1 MAAHPNRTRWLR
13 YLLSGTVLGLLLTVI
28 FYQPI
33 FFGLAHFIA
42 QQVAN
47 SQNLIIEFKVHGSI
61 FTDLTLEDIEVRPKP
76 GNAIFPIEQLV
87 VKRIAAHYNL
97 GRIFQN
103 RIADIVDMVL
113 AKDVQLVIR
122 PVTAPKS
129 RKPPQP
135 VRFPLVLPYKTDI
148 QNFNFTLRLPTGSLE
163 IRETG
168 LQFRRGETGVLSCA
182 HLGIPNLGSWDNL
195 RAFISDSNNTLRIT
209 DLQLLPYFSIN
220 ELRADLS
227 QSAKGAGAINLD
239 GTLLQGKLR
248 LDGAIAQEQ
257 APNQLRAPFSLKV
270 QASGVDLAALQ
281 KLLAQ
286 RLEGELSAITVQVSG
301 DAYRPSQWSGTAEVK
316 AEQVHFDKY
325 TVDAAQFE
333 TELVQG
339 KSRSLELAA
348 RMGKNLV
355 HASGSFALP
364 TDWTRLPTELH
375 ADLGLAC
382 WLPEPQAF
390 APQIETAALITGSAA
405 IDKGSL
411 SGGFNVNAELIKAAG
426 CVVEEPQAQA
436 YVAGSLPIGENWA
449 DSIAAVLF
457 ARTSTI
463 HYQDVRVP
471 EVRVDAELTNTSSL
485 EATTQV
491 LAAPSSIKIFAS
503 IPIPKPGTALDLRTI
518 AGRLAVDVHSLND
531 FLSEPNVL
539 GAFSVGGVVTVQN
552 LQPDGKITCQ
562 GSSVNYRGLA
572 AQNVN
577 LELDF
582 ARDHIEIGKG
592 TIDLDASNSINIG
605 GSVDLADPYRYRL
618 ESKIALQDLRSF
630 NPFLSNYVAGSDLAG
645 KFALNLEVAGTA
657 KNVPNSAQL
666 AITGDQIGFRGL
678 TIQQLAVE
686 GSSANDDV
694 NLSVLKILFDPK
706 NHIDLSGAGKIS
718 SKFPYSGHADV
729 DLENLGFLNPL
740 LRAFHQDLGLG
751 GKLTINWGGTG
762 EFATATSNASLQNSA
777 SEEPKPG
784 SSPTESASHLSRQS
798 EATAE
803 ARQRSTEPTN
813 PSNGHLE
820 LRGTEITVK
829 QFQHINAEVSG
840 TYQALDG
847 NLPTIQ
853 VTSPLASLAM
863 SLHVNP
869 KILEVTGLI
878 VKTHKHQLTGTAT
891 LPLDFQSGSKIP
903 IAIGQPISIDLRTD
917 KVSLADFQT
926 GKPVVNGV
934 GQLTVQ
940 ATGDTGNPNIAVN
953 LEATDLRSAAASS
966 FAAAS
971 LQIAIKLENKNLT
984 LNGTVKQPDIQPL
997 EIAGK
1002 LAFDFPQIVKTGT
1015 LDQNTPIQATVK
1027 WPDTSLSFLRRMIP
1041 EIRSI
1046 EGRAGVSVDVG
1057 GTLAKPSLQGELH
1070 TNIAQARARTDLV
1083 PPVSNFVAQINFRE
1097 NRVDFTQLKGE
1108 AAGGPFNVGGSIDL
1122 SKGTDPN
1129 FNITVHGTQILV
1141 TRSDNIIVRSN
1152 LDLTIKGA
1160 LSAGE
1165 VDGRV
1170 EITDSR
1176 FFQDIDILPLN
1187 LPGQPAPQP
1196 PKTPPNVSID
1206 TPPFNNWKFNI
1217 AVVTKDPFKIQSNLA
1232 RGSVVINIQ
1241 VSGTGQKPSVT
1252 GYAKIERLTAS
1263 LPFSHMDINDSYV
1276 NFNAGQN
1283 PLDPELNIIGHST
1296 VRDYDITMHIYG
1308 AVSNF
1313 KILFDSSPPLTQGDI
1328 ATLLATGATSSEFVQ
1343 DPSLLAGRAAF
1354 LVIRQLY
1361 SKIFKGGAN
1370 QPQQEFLDR
1379 LEVDV
1384 IPGQKVGSQ
1393 DISARFSVTRSWQ
1406 VVAEFGSIGN
1416 VSGQLRY
1423 LIRFR

>member
-47 SQNLIIEFKVHGSI
+47 SQNLTIEFKVHGSI
-61 FTDLTLEDIEVRPKP
+61 FTDLTLEDIKVRPKP
-76 GNAIFPIEQLV
+76 GNTVFPIEQLV

-103 RIADIVDMVL
+103 RIADIVDVVL
-113 AKDVQLVIR
+113 ARDVQLVIR
-122 PVTAPKS
+122 PVKAP

-148 QNFNFTLRLPTGSLE
+148 QNFNFTLRLPTGNLD
-163 IRETG
+163 IRDTG

-182 HLGIPNLGSWDNL
+182 HLGIPNFGSWDNL
-195 RAFISDSNNTLRIT
+195 RAFISESNNTLRIT

-239 GTLLQGKLR
+239 GTLLQGTLR

-257 APNQLRAPFSLKV
+257 TAKQLRAPFSLKV
-270 QASGVDLAALQ
+270 QATGVDLAALQ
-281 KLLAQ
+281 KLLPE
-286 RLEGELSAITVQVSG
+286 RLEGELPSILVQVSG
-301 DAYRPSQWSGTAEVK
+301 DAYRPSEWSGTAQAR
-316 AEQVHFDKY
+316 AEQVRFDKY
-325 TVDAAQFE
+325 TIDAAQFE
-333 TELVQG
+333 TELAQG

-348 RMGKNLV
+348 QMGKNLA

-375 ADLGLAC
+375 AELGLAC
-382 WLPEPQAF
+382 WLPEPHNF

-411 SGGFNVNAELIKAAG
+411 TGSFNLKAEPLKAAG

-436 YVAGSLPIGENWA
+436 YVAGSLPIEENWA

-463 HYQDVRVP
+463 HYQDIRIP
-471 EVRVDAELTNTSSL
+471 GVRVDAELTNTASL

-491 LAAPSSIKIFAS
+491 LAAASSIKISAS
-503 IPIPKPGTALDLRTI
+503 VPIPKPRTALDLRTI
-518 AGRLAVDVHSLND
+518 AGRLAVDIHSLND

-552 LQPDGKITCQ
+552 LEPDGKITCQ
-562 GSSVNYRGLA
+562 GSSVNYRGLT
-572 AQNVN
+572 AQNVD
-577 LELDF
+577 LELNF
-582 ARDHIEIGKG
+582 ARNHIEIDKG

-605 GSVDLADPYRYRL
+605 GAIDLADPFRYHL
-618 ESKIALQDLRSF
+618 DSKIAFQDLHSF

-645 KFALNLEVAGTA
+645 KFSLNLEVAGTA

-678 TIQQLAVE
+678 KIQRLAVE

-706 NHIDLSGAGKIS
+706 NHIDMSGAGKIS
-718 SKFPYSGHADV
+718 SKFPYSGRADV

-762 EFATATSNASLQNSA
+762 ELATATSNASLQNGA
-777 SEEPKPG
+777 SEQAEQG
-784 SSPTESASHLSRQS
+784 SSTIPTESASQ
-798 EATAE
+798 

-820 LRGTEITVK
+820 LRGTELTVK

-853 VTSPLASLAM
+853 VSSPLGSLAM

-869 KILEVTGLI
+869 KILEMTGLI

-926 GKPVVNGV
+926 GKPVVDGV

-940 ATGDTGNPNIAVN
+940 ASGDTSNPKVAVN
-953 LEATDLRSAAASS
+953 IDAADLRSAAAST

-971 LQIAIKLENKNLT
+971 LQIAVNLENKNLT
-984 LNGTVKQPDIQPL
+984 LNGTIKQPDIQPL
-997 EIAGK
+997 AIAGK

-1015 LDQNTPIQATVK
+1015 LDENTPIQATVK

-1046 EGRAGVSVDVG
+1046 EGRAGVSVDVA

-1097 NRVDFTQLKGE
+1097 NRVDFAQLKGE

-1122 SKGTDPN
+1122 SNGTDPK
-1129 FNITVHGTQILV
+1129 FDITVHGTQILV
-1141 TRSDNIIVRSN
+1141 TRSDNVIVRSN
-1152 LDLTIKGA
+1152 LDLTIKGP

-1196 PKTPPNVSID
+1196 PKTPPNVSVD
-1206 TPPFNNWKFNI
+1206 APPFNNWKFNI

-1241 VSGTGQKPSVT
+1241 IDGTGQKPSVT
-1252 GYAKIERLTAS
+1252 GYAKIENLTAS

-1276 NFNAGQN
+1276 NFNSGQN
-1283 PLDPELNIIGHST
+1283 PLDPELNIIGRST

-1308 AVSNF
+1308 RVSNF

-1370 QPQQEFLDR
+1370 QPQQ
-1379 LEVDV
+1379 
-1384 IPGQKVGSQ
+1384 VGSQ